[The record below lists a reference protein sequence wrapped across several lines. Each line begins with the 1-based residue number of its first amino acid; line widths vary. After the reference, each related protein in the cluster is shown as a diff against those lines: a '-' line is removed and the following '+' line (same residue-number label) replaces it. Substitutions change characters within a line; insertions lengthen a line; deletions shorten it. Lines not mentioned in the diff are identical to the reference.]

1 MCVDEAFDQEK
12 LDKLDIK
19 GKGKEH
25 SDVGGEIVDLTLDND
40 DHSLENTDDGKKDI
54 FLVRKLL
61 TAQISVLAFLK
72 HIV

>member
-12 LDKLDIK
+12 LDKSDIK

-25 SDVGGEIVDLTLDND
+25 SDMGGEIVDLTLDND
-40 DHSLENTDDGKKDI
+40 DHGLENTDDGKEDI

-61 TAQISVLAFLK
+61 AAQISMLAFLK
-72 HIV
+72 HTV